1 MPVVEES
8 IVINKPR
15 AEVFAYAAD
24 SEHYLHWASTLTE
37 FEATPPGPFR
47 ADTTAKGV
55 LRVAGRNIDWSAEMT
70 DFEDGVVFGL
80 RSVESAMPFDYSYR
94 FEDVADG
101 TRVTFH
107 GDMPDPTGFFGKLTE
122 PVVLRIYSHGVRTN
136 LANLKAL
143 LEA

>member
-15 AEVFAYAAD
+15 TEVFAYAAD
-24 SEHYLHWASTLTE
+24 SENYLHWASTLTA
-37 FEATPPGPFR
+37 FEATPPGPFQ

-55 LRVAGRNIDWSAEMT
+55 VRVAGRSVDWTAEMA

-101 TRVTFH
+101 TRVTFRT
-107 GDMPDPTGFFGKLTE
+107 DFPDPTGLFGKLTE
-122 PVVLRIYSHGVRTN
+122 PVGLRIYSHGVKTN